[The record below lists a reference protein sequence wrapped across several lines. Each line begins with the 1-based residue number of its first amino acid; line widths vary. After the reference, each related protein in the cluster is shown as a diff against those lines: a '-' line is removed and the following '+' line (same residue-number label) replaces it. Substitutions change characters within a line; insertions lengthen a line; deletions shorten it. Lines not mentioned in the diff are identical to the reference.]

1 MKLLKEQVMPTSKA
15 LVFDIKRFAVHDG
28 DGLRTTVFFKG
39 CPLRCKWC
47 QNPEGLDP
55 KREPIYM
62 KSQCIKC
69 GYCLKN
75 SMNEQVTWK
84 DGPVFDRKKGNYDK
98 IVDGCPSGAICYD
111 SKYYTLDELLEK
123 IKSDEV
129 FFRHNGGVTFS
140 GGEPFM
146 QGKFLIDILKACKKE
161 GINTAIESSFFTDLE
176 LVKEAAQ
183 YLDRIF
189 ADMKVFDE
197 DNHKEA
203 TNQSN
208 EKIKENIQWLLQSEH
223 KDKVIIRTPLIPG
236 YTANK
241 ENIAKISSWISN
253 LYPDVKYELLNY
265 NPLAESKY
273 EMTGRTFSL
282 PHYKVF
288 TKQEMDGFKAC
299 ARENGIKNLI
309 EE

>member
-1 MKLLKEQVMPTSKA
+1 MPTSEA

-47 QNPEGLDP
+47 QNPEGLGP

-62 KSQCIKC
+62 KSQCIQC
-69 GYCLKN
+69 GRCLQRSKDGQA
-75 SMNEQVTWK
+75 EWK
-84 DGPVFDRKKGNYDK
+84 DGPIFHREIGNYDA
-98 IVDGCPSGAICYD
+98 IIDDCPSGAIRYD
-111 SKYYTLDELLEK
+111 STNYTVEELLKK
-123 IKSDEV
+123 IKSDEI

-146 QGKFLIDILKACKKE
+146 QGEFLIDILKACKEE
-161 GINTAIESSFFTDLE
+161 GINTAIESSFFARPE
-176 LVKEAAQ
+176 LVRQAAP

-189 ADMKVFDE
+189 ADMKVFDLAGHE
-197 DNHKEA
+197 QA
-203 TNQSN
+203 TGQKN
-208 EKIKENIQWLLQSEH
+208 EVIKENIRWLLDGEH
-223 KDKVIIRTPLIPG
+223 ASKVIIRTPLIPG
-236 YTANK
+236 YTAK
-241 ENIAKISSWISN
+241 AENIAAIARWISD

-282 PHYKVF
+282 PHFKAF
-288 TKQEMDGFKAC
+288 SKAEMDAFKQT
-299 ARENGIKNLI
+299 ARDNGIKNLI